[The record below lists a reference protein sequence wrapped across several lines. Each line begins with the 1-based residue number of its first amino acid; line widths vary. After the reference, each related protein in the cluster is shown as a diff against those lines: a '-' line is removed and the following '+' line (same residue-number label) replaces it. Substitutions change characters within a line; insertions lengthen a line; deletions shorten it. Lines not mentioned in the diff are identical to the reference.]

1 MWPFIDNLIK
11 DLSIY
16 AAEDFVIEGDILLPK
31 YLKKYKESSGVKVC
45 YIGFPTVFISQKMKD
60 ILQSRKEGD
69 WTKEYREKNN
79 LSIMLTD
86 QEKKYLSRI
95 CDRIISMSFK

>member
-1 MWPFIDNLIK
+1 
-11 DLSIY
+11 
-16 AAEDFVIEGDILLPK
+16 
-31 YLKKYKESSGVKVC
+31 VC